1 MKTDELEAEELLRQ
15 MGRLVVPLLPPERE
29 AQRHERMASSVNR
42 LLRGLPA
49 EPLRRAVSLR
59 ALGALAAAAAGLALL
74 FGGLRFLQGRQAP
87 LAGVATVVS
96 VTGEASLARLAG
108 WHGRLV
114 SEQRVDTR
122 DEVRTAPGARAE
134 LALTGAGRAQVE
146 VSESTR
152 VSVNQRA
159 AEQAAANEDWLDL
172 AEGLVTLRVAKLP
185 AGLVLS
191 VRTPDARITVRGTRF
206 SVRVS
211 PRLAGGT
218 LTSVAVTEG
227 LVQVDSRGQQLFIG
241 PGQQWSSQSVP
252 LEPTPTPTLTPE
264 EPASAESTAR
274 GMTSARARGARVGE
288 RPLEVPTR
296 TDDAAR
302 PAPTRNSERSKPSV
316 AANANANANANA
328 RQSTLGE
335 ENQLYAQAL
344 ARAGAGDLAQALT
357 GLAALIR
364 DYPHS
369 PLAQS
374 AQADRFRLL
383 EQAGNKSAAAQE
395 ARRYLSAYPNG
406 FARVEARRIALIGL
420 EAPQ

>member
-1 MKTDELEAEELLRQ
+1 MKTDDLEAEELLRQ

-29 AQRHERMASSVNR
+29 ALRHERMASSVNR

-49 EPLRRAVSLR
+49 QPLRRVLSLR

-74 FGGLRFLQGRQAP
+74 FGGLRFLQGGQAR

-96 VTGEASLARLAG
+96 VTGESSLARLAG

-114 SEQRVDTR
+114 AEQRVDTG

-159 AEQAAANEDWLDL
+159 AEQASANEDWLDL
-172 AEGLVTLRVAKLP
+172 AQGLVTLRVAKLP

-211 PRLAGGT
+211 PRLPAGT

-227 LVQVDSRGQQLFIG
+227 LVQVDSRGQQVFIG
-241 PGQQWSSQSVP
+241 PGQQWSSQTVS
-252 LEPTPTPTLTPE
+252 LEPTPAPTSTPE
-264 EPASAESTAR
+264 EPAGAVSTAR
-274 GMTSARARGARVGE
+274 GMFSARARGARVGE
-288 RPLEVPTR
+288 RPLEVSVR

-302 PAPTRNSERSKPSV
+302 PPPIRNSERSNPSV
-316 AANANANANANA
+316 AANASANA

-364 DYPHS
+364 DYPRS

-420 EAPQ
+420 EAP